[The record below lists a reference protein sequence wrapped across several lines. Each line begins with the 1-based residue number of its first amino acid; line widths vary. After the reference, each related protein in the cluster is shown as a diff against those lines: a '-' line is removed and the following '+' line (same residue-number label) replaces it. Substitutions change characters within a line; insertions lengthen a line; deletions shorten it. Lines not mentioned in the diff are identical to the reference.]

1 MSEKSPLDESWDS
14 LVDDWQSQPYE
25 KVDMT
30 ELIRQLKK
38 RTFWAK
44 LCLGFDVAGTLFL
57 FFAWYWIAVNEPEDR
72 ATFIYVGIGAIGSV
86 FYTFYAF
93 KIRLESWRLSASSPS
108 EYFDKYISGI
118 KGAIRYAK
126 LLKYTS
132 FSMFPMVNWYVWE
145 MSKSR
150 EKSFWLAYLLVNL
163 VVVGMVA
170 IGIYLQKRREK
181 ELINLNEIKGG

>member
-25 KVDMT
+25 KVDMAK
-30 ELIRQLKK
+30 LIRQLKK

-44 LCLGFDVAGTLFL
+44 LCLGLDVAGTLFL

-86 FYTFYAF
+86 FYTLYAF

-108 EYFDKYISGI
+108 EYFDKHISGI

-126 LLKYTS
+126 LLQYTS
-132 FSMFPMVNWYVWE
+132 FGMFPIVNWYVWE
-145 MSKSR
+145 MSKLR
-150 EKSFWLAYLLVNL
+150 DKSFLLGYLIVNL
-163 VVVGMVA
+163 VVAAMVA
-170 IGIYLQKRREK
+170 FGIYLQKQREK
-181 ELINLNEIKGG
+181 ELASLEKIKGE